1 MARHSA
7 ARDQEIWE
15 TAQGAIERLC
25 AAGEAGLIPRDIF
38 GSEEQR
44 EFWAT
49 SFLKRLTEANLVTAR
64 TGMTEGKSHRAKTY
78 FASAALAVLTEDP
91 ARLEELVWPRGPGFA
106 PDPSMQES
114 LDFEDEDGG
123 EPLTVDET
131 PTRDSQ
137 MPADGVEEQLKW
149 IAEKRSLTEKVDALL
164 KLGLA
169 TLHTVESLRAEIEGL
184 KRAWE

>member
-15 TAQGAIERLC
+15 TAQEAIERLC
-25 AAGEAGLIPRDIF
+25 AAGEAGLIARDIF
-38 GSEEQR
+38 GAGEHR

-49 SFLKRLTEANLVTAR
+49 SFLRRLYDASLVTAR
-64 TGMTEGKSHRAKTY
+64 AGLTEGKSHRAKTY
-78 FASAALAVLTEDP
+78 FATAALAVLTENP
-91 ARLEELVWPRGPGFA
+91 AVLEELVWPRGMPIVS
-106 PDPSMQES
+106 DLSIQES
-114 LDFEDEDGG
+114 LDLGG
-123 EPLTVDET
+123 DALPEPSPEKE
-131 PTRDSQ
+131 PSGDSA
-137 MPADGVEEQLKW
+137 MPSEGVEEQLTW

-169 TLHTVESLRAEIEGL
+169 TLQTVESLKAEIEGL